1 MYFFVG
7 SYHLT
12 YLCIYVFIS
21 HISCTHL
28 CESLADKISYISYI
42 RSYHISISPKKLFLS
57 CLYKMPFEFVFSN
70 LDSARLLTL
79 VIFCTRILL

>member
-7 SYHLT
+7 SYHLA
-12 YLCIYVFIS
+12 YLCIYLFIS

-42 RSYHISISPKKLFLS
+42 RSYHISISPKKIV
-57 CLYKMPFEFVFSN
+57 FE
-70 LDSARLLTL
+70 LL
-79 VIFCTRILL
+79 VQNAF